1 MDAGIGSTT
10 NVDVAVE
17 RGAKFIVVVN
27 PLVPF
32 VNDFSKQIPTIF
44 GTRVRRVSDMG
55 LPAIGNQAFK
65 LMAHARLHQAVASWR
80 EKYPGVDIIL
90 IEPEPNDELMFGT
103 SILDYSAR
111 LQIAKHGF
119 ESVTVAL
126 AKDYQRYKEIAE
138 RHGIEISARRVRT
151 VIDQVTEEESEPTSV
166 WRRVLEQTTSA
177 LLRQSGEAS

>member
-1 MDAGIGSTT
+1 
-10 NVDVAVE
+10 
-17 RGAKFIVVVN
+17 VVN
-27 PLVPF
+27 PLVPYI
-32 VNDFSKQIPTIF
+32 NDFSKQIPTIF

-55 LPAIGNQAFK
+55 LPAIGNQTFK
-65 LMAHARLHQAVASWR
+65 LMAHARLHQAMASWR

-111 LQIAKHGF
+111 LQVAKHGF

-126 AKDYQRYKEIAE
+126 AKDYQRYKEITE
-138 RHGIEISARRVRT
+138 RHGIKISARRVRK
-151 VIDQVTEEESEPTSV
+151 VIDQVTEEESEQSSA

-177 LLRQSGEAS
+177 LLRQSGE

>member
-1 MDAGIGSTT
+1 
-10 NVDVAVE
+10 
-17 RGAKFIVVVN
+17 
-27 PLVPF
+27 
-32 VNDFSKQIPTIF
+32 
-44 GTRVRRVSDMG
+44 MG

-65 LMAHARLHQAVASWR
+65 LMAHARLHQAVANWR

-111 LQIAKHGF
+111 LQVAKHGF

-126 AKDYQRYKEIAE
+126 AKDYQRYKEITE
-138 RHGIEISARRVRT
+138 RHGIKISARRVRK
-151 VIDQVTEEESEPTSV
+151 VIDQVTEEESEQSSA

-177 LLRQSGEAS
+177 LLRQSGE